1 MRSKIYPQLR
11 VALLLLALTGGILQA
26 RATILTIQVGG
37 TSNSFTPSSA
47 TIVLGDTIRW
57 QWAAGTHTT
66 TSLGIPAGAAA
77 WNQPMTVANTTYTYR
92 PTQLG
97 VYNYQCTPHA
107 PGMAGT
113 FTVSAPTPVKMSNM
127 TGRLDAQGRAALAW
141 TTYAEEQNKGFE
153 VQRSAD
159 GFSFAQVG
167 QLPSQAPGG
176 NSTEKQDYQFTDP
189 APVAERA
196 FYRLRQ
202 VDLDGKGSYSNV
214 VFLAVK
220 GENDLQLHLHPNP
233 VKDKLNIHIAGK
245 IGKNASIDLID
256 INGKVLQTKIPDPD
270 NTQMT
275 VFDMSKMQ
283 PGAYLVQYKDDNQDI
298 TKKVTKE

>member
-1 MRSKIYPQLR
+1 M
-11 VALLLLALTGGILQA
+11 
-26 RATILTIQVGG
+26 
-37 TSNSFTPSSA
+37 
-47 TIVLGDTIRW
+47 
-57 QWAAGTHTT
+57 H
-66 TSLGIPAGAAA
+66 
-77 WNQPMTVANTTYTYR
+77 
-92 PTQLG
+92 
-97 VYNYQCTPHA
+97 PHA
-107 PGMAGT
+107 PGMVGT

-127 TGRLDAQGRAALAW
+127 TGRLDAQGRATLAW

-159 GFSFAQVG
+159 GFSFSQVG
-167 QLPSQAPGG
+167 QIPSQAPGG
-176 NSTEKQDYQFTDP
+176 NSAEKHDYQFTDP

-256 INGKVLQTKIPDPD
+256 IHGKVLQTKIPDPD

-283 PGAYLVQYKDDNQDI
+283 PGTYLIQYKDDNQDM